1 MIEKNILAD
10 MDLASNSI
18 IKSKNSIVVV
28 KNGIILSEK
37 KGDGLKPILEVIE
50 ELGDSIKGSI
60 IGDKILGKAS
70 SLLCIYCNASG
81 VYSKQ
86 STKNAIALLIKYNI
100 PIQTDKII
108 PYIENKMGNDIC
120 PFEKMIDKVDSPKEA
135 YNILKKNI
143 MK

>member
-1 MIEKNILAD
+1 MIEKNILTD

-50 ELGDSIKGSI
+50 ELGDNIKGSI

-108 PYIENKMGNDIC
+108 PYIENKMGDDIC

>member
-28 KNGIILSEK
+28 KNGKILSEK

-50 ELGDSIKGSI
+50 ELGDNIKGSI

-108 PYIENKMGNDIC
+108 PYIENKMGDDIC

-135 YNILKKNI
+135 YKILKKNI

>member
-50 ELGDSIKGSI
+50 ELGDSIKRSI

-108 PYIENKMGNDIC
+108 PYIEDKMGNDIC

-135 YNILKKNI
+135 YKILKKNI

>member
-50 ELGDSIKGSI
+50 ELGDSIKESI

-120 PFEKMIDKVDSPKEA
+120 PFEKMIDKIDSPKEA
-135 YNILKKNI
+135 YKILKKNI

>member
-50 ELGDSIKGSI
+50 ELGDSIKESI

-135 YNILKKNI
+135 YKILKKNI